1 MCCFLSLQLSLYSN
15 FGGFSSVIWC
25 RRLLEPRMLKRLF
38 GGNSFS
44 RIIDEN
50 LLQKVEEVSAEFV
63 VVWDDFLLLVSFCSQ
78 YWEFLG
84 LHPTASW
91 P

>member
-1 MCCFLSLQLSLYSN
+1 
-15 FGGFSSVIWC
+15 
-25 RRLLEPRMLKRLF
+25 MLKRLF

-63 VVWDDFLLLVSFCSQ
+63 VVWDDFLLLVSFCS
-78 YWEFLG
+78 
-84 LHPTASW
+84 
-91 P
+91 